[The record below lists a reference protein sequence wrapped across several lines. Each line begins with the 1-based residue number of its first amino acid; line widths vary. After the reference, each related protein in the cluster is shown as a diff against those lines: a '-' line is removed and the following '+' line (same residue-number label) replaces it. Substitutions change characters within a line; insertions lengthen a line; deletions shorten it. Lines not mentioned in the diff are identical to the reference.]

1 MSIILKTGAIFTNEE
16 LFAIPADGDGW
27 RLLPDGNWASIG
39 YYGASIGDGA
49 RIGNG
54 ASIGDGASIGNGAS
68 ENGVEIG
75 VGSSVKA
82 E

>member
-1 MSIILKTGAIFTNEE
+1 MSIILKTGAILTNEE

-27 RLLPDGNWASIG
+27 RLLPDGNRAS
-39 YYGASIGDGA
+39 
-49 RIGNG
+49 IGNG
-54 ASIGDGASIGNGAS
+54 ASIGDGAS

>member
-1 MSIILKTGAIFTNEE
+1 MSIILKTGAILTNEE

-27 RLLPDGNWASIG
+27 RLLPDGNRAS
-39 YYGASIGDGA
+39 
-49 RIGNG
+49 IGNG

>member
-39 YYGASIGDGA
+39 YYGASIGDWA
-49 RIGNG
+49 RIG
-54 ASIGDGASIGNGAS
+54 D
-68 ENGVEIG
+68 
-75 VGSSVKA
+75 
-82 E
+82 

>member
-49 RIGNG
+49 
-54 ASIGDGASIGNGAS
+54 S